1 MNQEVDKL
9 LEFYEINKSRIR
21 NFINTCS
28 ANNEECLFGELCF
41 CICTPQSRAKN
52 CREVVNRLK
61 ADKKLFTANEKELR
75 EYMKGV
81 RFADKKVLYII
92 EAREKLPEIKEMMS
106 SKPEEFREWLIE
118 NINGL
123 GQKESAHFMRN
134 IGFKGLPII
143 DVHIQNFLRETG
155 YHDNETGSLTKK
167 RYMELEEKFL
177 ELAKEVKV
185 PPEELDIAIW
195 LYQSG
200 EKEFYG

>member
-9 LEFYEINKSRIR
+9 LEFYEINKSKIR
-21 NFINTCS
+21 SFISSCNIK
-28 ANNEECLFGELCF
+28 NDECLFGELCF

-52 CREVVNRLK
+52 CRDVVNRLK
-61 ADKKLFTANEKELR
+61 ADKKLFTADVKEMRTYL
-75 EYMKGV
+75 KGA
-81 RFADKKVLYII
+81 RFPDKKAIYIV
-92 EAREKLPEIKEMMS
+92 EAREKLPKIKEMMS

-143 DVHIQNFLRETG
+143 DAHIQNFLRKTG
-155 YHDNETGSLTKK
+155 YYDNEAGSLTKK

-177 ELAKEVKV
+177 KLAKEVKI